1 MFSRKEASLCKL
13 YKNTWMCVRRTSG
26 QLHVRYNVRG
36 IKNMEKDAKFYKFL
50 RSAQQTKALTAKPEE
65 LSLN

>member
-1 MFSRKEASLCKL
+1 M
-13 YKNTWMCVRRTSG
+13 RRTSG
-26 QLHVRYNVRG
+26 LLHVCYNVRG
-36 IKNMEKDAKFYKFL
+36 IKNMEKDAKFYRFL